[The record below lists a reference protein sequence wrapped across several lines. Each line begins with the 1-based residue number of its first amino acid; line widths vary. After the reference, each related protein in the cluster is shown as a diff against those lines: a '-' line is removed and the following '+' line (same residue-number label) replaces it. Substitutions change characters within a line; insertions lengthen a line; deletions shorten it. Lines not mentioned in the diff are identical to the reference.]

1 MHLCRHLALYTSKG
15 EHFFICSCSL
25 GMLKGVTPDHT
36 VGGGGL
42 SLTNMAV
49 CVALTNWSSDAESGC
64 VKSCIWYLE
73 WQELL
78 NYSVPVS
85 NFMFIYTTC
94 WNVLIYTPDQD
105 EQENNLSMLHEAGCR
120 RNSCLLHFSSNLL
133 TNYWME
139 VCADA
144 FCLLFHCQ

>member
-1 MHLCRHLALYTSKG
+1 MS
-15 EHFFICSCSL
+15 SL
-25 GMLKGVTPDHT
+25 GTIHQQRGTLLYLLLFSGDAQGCDTWSH
-36 VGGGGL
+36 GGGGRCGL

-64 VKSCIWYLE
+64 VKSCIWYLK